1 MCHTCQMFKPCKSL
15 SRLKLCKMR
24 SDISPRGW
32 KTILSVVRNI
42 QAKLMISQVS
52 PSTIA
57 NSQLEKFFTS
67 CPEKLKSEMDG
78 NKFRNKNILRIL
90 FWENHL
96 FGKSADFV
104 FSRIFQLSFEAS
116 WHPVFSLLLCNPL
129 KEKKIDDESFF
140 LQSGIQPTDERKK
153 SDLGLT
159 SLQCE
164 KPLVPK
170 LWAPSVVSEG
180 RQLRRGVTTWGFQK
194 WLSWWQKRLWFP
206 E

>member
-1 MCHTCQMFKPCKSL
+1 
-15 SRLKLCKMR
+15 MR
-24 SDISPRGW
+24 SDISQIGW

-42 QAKLMISQVS
+42 QAELMISQVS

-129 KEKKIDDESFF
+129 KEKKVDDESFF
-140 LQSGIQPTDERKK
+140 LRKIK
-153 SDLGLT
+153 KESNPLMKEKKDDLGLT

>member
-1 MCHTCQMFKPCKSL
+1 
-15 SRLKLCKMR
+15 MR
-24 SDISPRGW
+24 SDISQIGW

-42 QAKLMISQVS
+42 QAELMISQVS

-67 CPEKLKSEMDG
+67 CPEKLKSEMDED
-78 NKFRNKNILRIL
+78 KFRNKNILRIL

-129 KEKKIDDESFF
+129 KEKKVDDESFF
-140 LQSGIQPTDERKK
+140 LWKIKWTPTHWWKKGKMILDWPVSNVKNPWCQS
-153 SDLGLT
+153 
-159 SLQCE
+159 CE
-164 KPLVPK
+164 HPQWFLKAGN
-170 LWAPSVVSEG
+170 WDVV
-180 RQLRRGVTTWGFQK
+180 
-194 WLSWWQKRLWFP
+194 
-206 E
+206 

>member
-1 MCHTCQMFKPCKSL
+1 
-15 SRLKLCKMR
+15 MR
-24 SDISPRGW
+24 SDISQIGW

-42 QAKLMISQVS
+42 QAELMISQVS

-67 CPEKLKSEMDG
+67 CLEKLKSEMDG
-78 NKFRNKNILRIL
+78 NKFRNKSILWIL
-90 FWENHL
+90 SWENHL

-194 WLSWWQKRLWFP
+194 WFSEWQKKDFDFQSSF
-206 E
+206 